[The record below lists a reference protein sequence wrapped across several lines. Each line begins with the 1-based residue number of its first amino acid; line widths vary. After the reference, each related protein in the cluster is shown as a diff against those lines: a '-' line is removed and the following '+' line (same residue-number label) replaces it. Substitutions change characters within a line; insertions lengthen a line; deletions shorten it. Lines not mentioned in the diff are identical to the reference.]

1 MLDYILRFIVTLL
14 IITGIAFLIP
24 TLVIFFL
31 QVLITVSVF
40 LVILFV
46 LSLFYK
52 GKTDDEIR
60 LEETNRQVEEAKKAL
75 DTFSIN
81 KWGVWIMILKFLKQ
95 LFCFPHHYEQEL
107 SPFDDEWW
115 EECRKCDKTR
125 KVKKV
130 II

>member
-1 MLDYILRFIVTLL
+1 MLDYILRFIVTIL
-14 IITGIAFLIP
+14 IIAGIAFLIP

-31 QVLITVSVF
+31 QVLITACIFSVIVF
-40 LVILFV
+40 I

-81 KWGVWIMILKFLKQ
+81 K
-95 LFCFPHHYEQEL
+95 
-107 SPFDDEWW
+107 
-115 EECRKCDKTR
+115 
-125 KVKKV
+125 
-130 II
+130 

>member
-31 QVLITVSVF
+31 QVLITVSVL

-81 KWGVWIMILKFLKQ
+81 K
-95 LFCFPHHYEQEL
+95 
-107 SPFDDEWW
+107 
-115 EECRKCDKTR
+115 
-125 KVKKV
+125 
-130 II
+130 

>member
-1 MLDYILRFIVTLL
+1 MLDYILRIIVTIL

-24 TLVIFFL
+24 TLMIFFL
-31 QVLITVSVF
+31 QVLVTACVF

-81 KWGVWIMILKFLKQ
+81 K
-95 LFCFPHHYEQEL
+95 
-107 SPFDDEWW
+107 
-115 EECRKCDKTR
+115 
-125 KVKKV
+125 
-130 II
+130 

>member
-1 MLDYILRFIVTLL
+1 MLNFIIRFIVTLL
-14 IITGIAFLIP
+14 VIAGIAFILP

-81 KWGVWIMILKFLKQ
+81 KWGDLKWVVQMVNLVTYK
-95 LFCFPHHYEQEL
+95 
-107 SPFDDEWW
+107 
-115 EECRKCDKTR
+115 
-125 KVKKV
+125 
-130 II
+130 

>member
-1 MLDYILRFIVTLL
+1 MLDYILRFIVTIL

-31 QVLITVSVF
+31 QVLITVSAF

-81 KWGVWIMILKFLKQ
+81 K
-95 LFCFPHHYEQEL
+95 
-107 SPFDDEWW
+107 
-115 EECRKCDKTR
+115 
-125 KVKKV
+125 
-130 II
+130 

>member
-1 MLDYILRFIVTLL
+1 MLDYILRFFITLV
-14 IITGIAFLIP
+14 IITGIVFLIP

-31 QVLITVSVF
+31 QVLITVGVF
-40 LVILFV
+40 LVVLFV

-81 KWGVWIMILKFLKQ
+81 K
-95 LFCFPHHYEQEL
+95 
-107 SPFDDEWW
+107 
-115 EECRKCDKTR
+115 
-125 KVKKV
+125 
-130 II
+130 

>member
-52 GKTDDEIR
+52 GVKDE
-60 LEETNRQVEEAKKAL
+60 
-75 DTFSIN
+75 SI
-81 KWGVWIMILKFLKQ
+81 
-95 LFCFPHHYEQEL
+95 HTE
-107 SPFDDEWW
+107 
-115 EECRKCDKTR
+115 
-125 KVKKV
+125 
-130 II
+130 

>member
-1 MLDYILRFIVTLL
+1 MLNFIIRFIVAVL

-31 QVLITVSVF
+31 QVLITVGVF
-40 LVILFV
+40 LLLVFI

-81 KWGVWIMILKFLKQ
+81 K
-95 LFCFPHHYEQEL
+95 
-107 SPFDDEWW
+107 
-115 EECRKCDKTR
+115 
-125 KVKKV
+125 
-130 II
+130 

>member
-1 MLDYILRFIVTLL
+1 MLDYILRFIVTIL
-14 IITGIAFLIP
+14 IITGVAFLIP

-31 QVLITVSVF
+31 QVLITVSVL

-81 KWGVWIMILKFLKQ
+81 K
-95 LFCFPHHYEQEL
+95 
-107 SPFDDEWW
+107 
-115 EECRKCDKTR
+115 
-125 KVKKV
+125 
-130 II
+130 